1 MVGKESASRDKAG
14 HGVSVEVGRGKDG
27 EIVLDKFVEEQ
38 LLMVEMEREAE
49 VGPRSPFP
57 RS

>member
-1 MVGKESASRDKAG
+1 MVGKESASKGKACY
-14 HGVSVEVGRGKDG
+14 GVSVGVGRGKDG

-49 VGPRSPFP
+49 VGLRSPCT